1 METSVFHWYKF
12 KGGLPIQKTSKQT
25 LRISNVLEHLK
36 STKITMDDVYQKLLV
51 VMKHGYIILNRIGKL
66 VTIGPSFKSCI
77 FCITFPE
84 FSKSVANRVNQFFH
98 NLAVQ
103 VINIGILHLYLN
115 LNTSY

>member
-51 VMKHGYIILNRIGKL
+51 VMKHGYIILNLRGKL
-66 VTIGPSFKSCI
+66 
-77 FCITFPE
+77 ITRCMA
-84 FSKSVANRVNQFFH
+84 KRH
-98 NLAVQ
+98 
-103 VINIGILHLYLN
+103 VIN
-115 LNTSY
+115 SKMMPKSK